1 MIDSVSG
8 ADCGGKTPYF
18 GGQTAVSHPV
28 TTSPQTIPNN
38 SGTHFYK
45 LQVSGCIQPATTSG
59 KVGKFAFTIVPG
71 Q

>member
-1 MIDSVSG
+1 MIDSVLG

-18 GGQTAVSHPV
+18 SGQTAVSHPV

-45 LQVSGCIQPATTSG
+45 LQVSGCIQPATASG
-59 KVGKFAFTIVPG
+59 EVGKLAFAIVPG